1 MKKQQNEKIECEKG
15 RKKNLKSRRAN
26 FKESTNFRETLWI
39 TGHKDLNSWLKI
51 KVTEEIFENNT
62 LNVKG
67 N

>member
-1 MKKQQNEKIECEKG
+1 MRKQKRECKKG
-15 RKKNLKSRRAN
+15 RKKSRRAN
-26 FKESTNFRETLWI
+26 FKESANFRENLWI
-39 TGHKDLNSWLKI
+39 TGHKDLNRLLKI

>member
-1 MKKQQNEKIECEKG
+1 MRKQKRECKKG

-26 FKESTNFRETLWI
+26 FKESTNFREKLWI